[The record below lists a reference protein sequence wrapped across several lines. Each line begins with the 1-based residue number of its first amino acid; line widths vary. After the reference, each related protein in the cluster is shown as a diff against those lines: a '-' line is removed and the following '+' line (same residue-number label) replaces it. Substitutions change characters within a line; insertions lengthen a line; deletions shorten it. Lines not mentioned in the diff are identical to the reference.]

1 MRRLKLPLIF
11 TLIFVLVGCGNSESS
26 EKDLLI
32 ENIEIMAEGPLFEGS
47 NTGQALIE
55 APLSDFLNEHKLTN
69 EQLNSAKVSE
79 IVLTTDDSTNFDL
92 FQSITLQIVSDQ
104 TDMIKLGLINPI
116 EKNSQS
122 LTLKIAE
129 EQEKLIEVL
138 KQDNVY
144 IIADAILTQDTDSN
158 IKIKCKINFKIS
170 HK

>member
-1 MRRLKLPLIF
+1 MRCLSLPFIF
-11 TLIFVLVGCGNSESS
+11 TLIFVLTGCSNNEST

-55 APLSDFLNEHKLTN
+55 TPIASFLTEHGLNK
-69 EQLNSAKVSE
+69 EQLNNAKVSE
-79 IVLTTDDSTNFDL
+79 IVLSTDDSTNFDL

-144 IIADAILTQDTDSN
+144 IIADAILNQDTDMGL
-158 IKIKCKINFKIS
+158 KFKCKINFKIS
-170 HK
+170 HQ

>member
-1 MRRLKLPLIF
+1 MRLLKLPLIF
-11 TLIFVLVGCGNSESS
+11 TLVFVLVGCGSSESE

-55 APLSDFLNEHKLTN
+55 APLSDFLNENKLTN

-129 EQEKLIEVL
+129 EQGNAPKVFSKPSEYGNEVI
-138 KQDNVY
+138 VVEHVVPPPPPEY
-144 IIADAILTQDTDSN
+144 SEPIPTA
-158 IKIKCKINFKIS
+158 
-170 HK
+170 

>member
-1 MRRLKLPLIF
+1 MDIIQKL
-11 TLIFVLVGCGNSESS
+11 
-26 EKDLLI
+26 EK
-32 ENIEIMAEGPLFEGS
+32 NGF
-47 NTGQALIE
+47 
-55 APLSDFLNEHKLTN
+55 
-69 EQLNSAKVSE
+69 
-79 IVLTTDDSTNFDL
+79 
-92 FQSITLQIVSDQ
+92 IVSDK

-122 LTLKIAE
+122 LTLKLAE

-158 IKIKCKINFKIS
+158 LKIKCKINFKIS

>member
-1 MRRLKLPLIF
+1 MRHLKLTLII
-11 TLIFVLVGCGNSESS
+11 TLIFSIVGCGSNDSK

-55 APLSDFLNEHKLTN
+55 APLTNFLNEYKLTN

-79 IVLTTDDSTNFDL
+79 IVLSTDDSTNFDL

-104 TDMIKLGLINPI
+104 TDIIKLGLVNQI

-122 LTLKIAE
+122 LTLKIAK

-144 IIADAILTQDTDSN
+144 IIADAILNQDTDMSL
-158 IKIKCKINFKIS
+158 KFKCKINFKIS

>member
-1 MRRLKLPLIF
+1 MRLLKL
-11 TLIFVLVGCGNSESS
+11 TLIMTFILALVGCSNNDSA

-32 ENIEIMAEGPLFEGS
+32 ENIEIIAEGPLFEGS
-47 NTGQALIE
+47 NTGQAQIE
-55 APLSDFLNEHKLTN
+55 APLSGFLVEHKLTN
-69 EQLNSAKVSE
+69 EQLTNAKVSE
-79 IVLTTDDSTNFDL
+79 IVLTTDESSNFDL
-92 FQSITLQIVSDQ
+92 FQSITLQIVSDK

-116 EKNSQS
+116 EKNSKS
-122 LTLKIAE
+122 LTLKLAE

-158 IKIKCKINFKIS
+158 LKIKCKINFKIS